1 MIPFNKPFLTGKEL
15 PYIFEAVSSGKI
27 SGGGN
32 FTKKCHRFFEE
43 KFGFGKCLLTT
54 SCTDALEM
62 CALLLNIGPGDEVIM
77 PSFTFVSTA
86 NAFVLRGAR
95 IVFADSCPQDPNLD
109 PEAIEPLITART
121 RAIVVVHYAG
131 MACDMDPVMELARKH
146 KLYVV
151 EDAAQAIDSYYKG
164 RPLGGIGHLAAFSFH
179 ETKNIQ
185 CGEGGMLVINDLCFA
200 ERAEVIAEKGTN
212 RSAFFRGEVA
222 KYNWV
227 DLGSSFIPSEIN
239 AAFLYAQLEN
249 MDLIQMKRKR
259 LWDRY
264 DTALAG
270 HAATGHLHLPY
281 VPEYATNNA
290 HMYYVVCASLG
301 ERTALIDHLRK
312 KDILSVFHYLSL
324 HKSPFYTDKHDGR
337 ELPFSDRYSD
347 LLLRLPLYFELTD
360 REQDSIIEAV
370 SGFFHAKK
378 QPSRYL
384 HIAESEPQP

>member
-15 PYIFEAVSSGKI
+15 PYIYEAVSSGKI
-27 SGGGN
+27 SGDGK

-95 IVFADSCPQDPNLD
+95 IVFADSRPLDPNMD
-109 PEAIEPLITART
+109 PAAIESLITART

-131 MACDMDPVMELARKH
+131 MACDMDPIMELAGKH
-146 KLYVV
+146 GLYVV
-151 EDAAQAIDSYYKG
+151 EDAAQAIDSCYKG

-185 CGEGGMLVINDLCFA
+185 CGEGGMLVVNDLGFA
-200 ERAEVIAEKGTN
+200 ARAEIIAEKGTN

-227 DLGSSFIPSEIN
+227 DVGSSFMPSELN

-249 MDLIQMKRKR
+249 LQLIQMKRKH

-264 DTALAG
+264 NRAFAG
-270 HAATGHLHLPY
+270 HAAAGQLRLPY
-281 VPEYATNNA
+281 VPPYATNNA
-290 HMYYVVCASLG
+290 HMFYLVCATLE
-301 ERTALIDHLRK
+301 ERTALIDHLRQK
-312 KDILSVFHYLSL
+312 EILSVFHYLSL
-324 HKSPFYTDKHDGR
+324 HKSPFYADKHDGR
-337 ELPFSDRYSD
+337 ELPFSDRFSD
-347 LLLRLPLYFELTD
+347 LLVRLPLYFELTD
-360 REQDSIIEAV
+360 RDQDSIIEAV
-370 SGFFHAKK
+370 SGFYAAKK
-378 QPSRYL
+378 QAIRYL
-384 HIAESEPQP
+384 HMPQSVPQP

>member
-15 PYIFEAVSSGKI
+15 PYIYEAVSSGKI
-27 SGGGN
+27 SGDGN

-95 IVFADSCPQDPNLD
+95 IVFADSQPLDPNMD
-109 PEAIEPLITART
+109 PASIEPLITART

-131 MACDMDPVMELARKH
+131 MACDMDPILELARKYR
-146 KLYVV
+146 LPVV

-185 CGEGGMLVINDLCFA
+185 CGEGGMLVVNDPSFA
-200 ERAEVIAEKGTN
+200 KRAEIIAEKGTN

-227 DLGSSFIPSEIN
+227 DLGSSFMPSEIN
-239 AAFLYAQLEN
+239 AAFLLAQLEN
-249 MDLIQMKRKR
+249 LGLIQAKRKH
-259 LWDRY
+259 LWQRY
-264 DTALAG
+264 NSALAG
-270 HAATGHLHLPY
+270 HAAAGNLRLPH

-290 HMYYVVCASLG
+290 HMYYVVCASL
-301 ERTALIDHLRK
+301 EDRTALIDHLRK
-312 KDILSVFHYLSL
+312 EDILSVFHYLSL
-324 HKSPFYTDKHDGR
+324 HKSPFYADKHDGR

-347 LLLRLPLYFELTD
+347 LLLRLPLFFELTD
-360 REQDSIIEAV
+360 REQDSIIGAIA
-370 SGFFHAKK
+370 GFFRAKK
-378 QPSRYL
+378 RPSRYL
-384 HIAESEPQP
+384 QTAESWPQP

>member
-15 PYIFEAVSSGKI
+15 HYISEAVFSGKI
-27 SGGGN
+27 SGDGN

-62 CALLLNIGPGDEVIM
+62 SALLLNIGPGDEVIM

-95 IVFADSCPQDPNLD
+95 IVFTDSHSLEPNLD
-109 PEAIEPLITART
+109 VEAIELLITART

-131 MACDMDPVMELARKH
+131 MACDMDPIMELARKH

-151 EDAAQAIDSYYKG
+151 EDAAQAIDSYYNG

-185 CGEGGMLVINDLCFA
+185 CGEGGMLVVNDPSFA
-200 ERAEVIAEKGTN
+200 KRAEIIWEKGTN

-227 DLGSSFIPSEIN
+227 DLGSSFMPSEIN

-249 MDLIQMKRKR
+249 LHQIQMKRKH

-264 DTALAG
+264 NNALAG
-270 HAATGHLHLPY
+270 HAAAGHLRLPY
-281 VPEYATNNA
+281 MPEYATNNA
-290 HMYYVVCASLG
+290 HMYYVVCTSLE

-312 KDILSVFHYLSL
+312 KEILSVFHYLSL
-324 HKSPFYTDKHDGR
+324 HKSPFYADKHDGR
-337 ELPFSDRYSD
+337 ELPFTDRYSD
-347 LLLRLPLYFELTD
+347 LLLRLPLFFELTD
-360 REQDSIIEAV
+360 REQDSIIEAI

-378 QPSRYL
+378 RPSRHL
-384 HIAESEPQP
+384 HVPESGPQP